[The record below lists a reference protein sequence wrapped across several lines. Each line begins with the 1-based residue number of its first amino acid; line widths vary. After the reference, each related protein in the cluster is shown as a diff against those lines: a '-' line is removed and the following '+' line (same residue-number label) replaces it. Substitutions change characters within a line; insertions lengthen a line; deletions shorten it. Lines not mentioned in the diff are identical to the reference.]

1 MKSFI
6 VIGLGRFGEATAR
19 KLTELGHEVLAV
31 DRDEHN
37 VQNITGVVT
46 HAIIADAT
54 EERNLKALGVK
65 NYDCAIVAIG
75 ADFGDSILV
84 ALGLKELGVQRIIC
98 KARDKQHKKILEKI
112 GVDRVIIP
120 ELDAGIK
127 LAIQAADLNL
137 IDYLELGDA
146 YGISEMYVPNSW
158 LEKDIQEIN
167 IRQKYGCI
175 VVAIKKAENEV
186 VKAPGP
192 EYAFVEDDIV
202 VLLGENEDLNA
213 LTRLD

>member
-37 VQNITGVVT
+37 VQNLTGVVT

-54 EERNLKALGVK
+54 EERNLKALGVR

-75 ADFGDSILV
+75 ADFGDSILI
-84 ALGLKELGVQRIIC
+84 ALGLKELGVERIIC

-120 ELDAGIK
+120 ELEAGIK

-146 YGISEMYVPNSW
+146 YGISEMHVPNSW
-158 LEKDIQEIN
+158 LNKSIQEIN
-167 IRQKYGCI
+167 IRPKYGCI
-175 VVAIKKAENEV
+175 VVAIKKDEGEV
-186 VKAPGP
+186 EKAPGP
-192 EYAFVEDDIV
+192 EYVFAEDDII